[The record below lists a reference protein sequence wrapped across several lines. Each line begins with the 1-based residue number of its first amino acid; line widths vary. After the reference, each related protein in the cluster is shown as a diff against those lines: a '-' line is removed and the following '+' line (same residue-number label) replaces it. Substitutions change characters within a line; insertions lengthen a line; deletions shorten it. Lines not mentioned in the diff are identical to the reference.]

1 MADGVD
7 IHLVKK
13 YESWPCTSPFMGK
26 KKYLFQIDWR
36 SKCEKWNSEVFRGKY
51 RRRYD
56 QGNRQ
61 NVLQQNLKNSNNKR
75 KNCLTLLN

>member
-13 YESWPCTSPFMGK
+13 WSWPCTSPFMGK

-36 SKCEKWNSEVFRGKY
+36 SKCEKWNSEVFRENMKIKGIGKMSF
-51 RRRYD
+51 
-56 QGNRQ
+56 NR
-61 NVLQQNLKNSNNKR
+61 
-75 KNCLTLLN
+75 T

>member
-1 MADGVD
+1 MPDGVD

-13 YESWPCTSPFMGK
+13 KNLDPVPHPLWK
-26 KKYLFQIDWR
+26 KKNLFQMDWR
-36 SKCEKWNSEVFRGKY
+36 SKCEKWNSKHFRGKY

-75 KNCLTLLN
+75 KSCLI